1 MKGNWVH
8 LLLEMMMK
16 AAMLVTAALVRL
28 LSLLSL
34 LCPPVLSS
42 FDFSVSEMNELRKYW
57 VCRFSLLFVFYRMV
71 FSPFLLCVLF
81 LSLLLFWLQSCL
93 CYCSVFLGW
102 FFDSVLYFFG
112 FHFLLLSSDFSAPF
126 IETQLLA
133 SNQSC
138 LYRTVIFP
146 DKIVGERRG
155 PRSDLLQIIS
165 SPAESGAPLLKRDG
179 EDARL
184 LATVPFRQKMRIFN
198 LTPASGNLTIW
209 SQQSFNFTLGLISI
223 KSLNLFN

>member
-1 MKGNWVH
+1 LAPVLP
-8 LLLEMMMK
+8 LLL
-16 AAMLVTAALVRL
+16 LCFSGLIFRL
-28 LSLLSL
+28 
-34 LCPPVLSS
+34 CFVFFWVPFPPVL
-42 FDFSVSEMNELRKYW
+42 LW
-57 VCRFSLLFVFYRMV
+57 
-71 FSPFLLCVLF
+71 
-81 LSLLLFWLQSCL
+81 
-93 CYCSVFLGW
+93 
-102 FFDSVLYFFG
+102 
-112 FHFLLLSSDFSAPF
+112 FSAPF

-146 DKIVGERRG
+146 DKIMGERRG

-165 SPAESGAPLLKRDG
+165 SSAESGAPLLKRDG

-184 LATVPFRQKMRIFN
+184 LATVLFRQKMRIFN